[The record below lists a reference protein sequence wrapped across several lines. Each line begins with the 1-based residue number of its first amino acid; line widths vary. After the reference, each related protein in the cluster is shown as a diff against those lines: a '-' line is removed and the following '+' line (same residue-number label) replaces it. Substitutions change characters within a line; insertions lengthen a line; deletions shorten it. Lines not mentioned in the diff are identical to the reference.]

1 MSMRVWLIHSSVYGF
16 LLLVATYLEAV
27 GDAMKSGK
35 HLTFTKIYMDANGLE
50 RVRATCG
57 APAWYRKWLYGYENM
72 LRSLDAKYADVTL
85 PYWNFFHDSAK
96 RMSSRSTCN
105 DVQSCSNFLTD
116 FGGSEGDDYEL
127 PYTINGVFIAGNCVK
142 TGITQFGCTD
152 PSGKNCEK
160 CIPRGDWDVD
170 MSTFEFGASA
180 FPEVLR
186 HASKSSTPFD
196 TLRESM
202 QTRFHWNLHNLLGG
216 VYETQAAAFDP
227 VFIGH

>member
-1 MSMRVWLIHSSVYGF
+1 
-16 LLLVATYLEAV
+16 
-27 GDAMKSGK
+27 MKSGK
-35 HLTFTKIYMDANGLE
+35 HLTFTKIYMDPSGLE

-85 PYWNFFHDSAK
+85 PYWDFFHDSAK

-105 DVQSCSNFLTD
+105 DVQSCSIFLTD
-116 FGGSEGDDYEL
+116 FGGSEGDDYEV
-127 PYTINGVFIAGNCVK
+127 PYTLNGEFIAGNCV
-142 TGITQFGCTD
+142 TSGITQFGCTD
-152 PSGKNCEK
+152 PSGGNCEK

-186 HASKSSTPFD
+186 HASKSTTPFD

-216 VYETQAAAFDP
+216 VYETRAAAFDP
-227 VFIGH
+227 VFVGH